1 MSVLHNRFNINFV
14 QIPNTVI
21 TDTRISMQARL
32 VYIYLRSKPDMW
44 TVYNAEVMKSLGI
57 KSTESM
63 AKYWNELESSGWIIR
78 KKTKVGTFDYELCEL
93 SANELDANESES
105 TAEKTLYGKNTYR
118 EKTPEGKNPDY
129 NNINLKSNTDLNS
142 NTERESNRTPARPS
156 YPKSVDEVLALART
170 PMCGLPCTR
179 DQADAYFTDR
189 MRKDWTIN
197 GQRNRMPVG
206 AVALDLKAWLMR
218 DREKAKAAQNNRTKG
233 EFQDGK
239 HIPSADDWNEY
250 AKHAPQNDF

>member
-129 NNINLKSNTDLNS
+129 NNHPFYNLASS
-142 NTERESNRTPARPS
+142 
-156 YPKSVDEVLALART
+156 
-170 PMCGLPCTR
+170 
-179 DQADAYFTDR
+179 
-189 MRKDWTIN
+189 
-197 GQRNRMPVG
+197 
-206 AVALDLKAWLMR
+206 
-218 DREKAKAAQNNRTKG
+218 
-233 EFQDGK
+233 
-239 HIPSADDWNEY
+239 
-250 AKHAPQNDF
+250 